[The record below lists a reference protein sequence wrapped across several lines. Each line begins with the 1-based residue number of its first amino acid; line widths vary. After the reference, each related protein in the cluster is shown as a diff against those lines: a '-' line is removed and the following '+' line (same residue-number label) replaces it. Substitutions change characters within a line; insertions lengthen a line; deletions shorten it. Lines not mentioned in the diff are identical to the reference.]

1 MSVTT
6 ATLPSCMSDTLH
18 MSSTP
23 MAKWFV
29 LHTKSRQE
37 KALAESLDAMRVR
50 YFLPLVDQVR
60 IHGGRRARVQLPLF
74 PGYLFL
80 HGSRDDAFTSDRTRR
95 VAQIIEVPDQ
105 QRLTEELNN
114 IRLALSSSQPM
125 DPYPYLK
132 TGVRVVVR
140 CGPLQGMTG
149 MVESR
154 TQLNRLILQ
163 VDVLGQACSLEVDGA
178 ILDVLD

>member
-1 MSVTT
+1 
-6 ATLPSCMSDTLH
+6 
-18 MSSTP
+18 
-23 MAKWFV
+23 MAQWYV

-37 KALAESLDAMRVR
+37 KALAESLDAMQVR
-50 YFLPLVDQVR
+50 YYLPIIDHVR
-60 IHGGRRARVQLPLF
+60 IHGGRRARVQMPMF

-80 HGSRDDAFTSDRTRR
+80 HGSRDDAFASDRTRR
-95 VAQIIEVPDQ
+95 VAHIIHVPDQ

-114 IRLALSSSQPM
+114 IRLALSNAQPM
-125 DPYPYLK
+125 DPYPYLAA
-132 TGVRVVVR
+132 GVRVVVR

-149 MVESR
+149 KVESR

-163 VDVLGQACSLEVDGA
+163 VDVLGQACSLEVDGT